1 MEKSAEIYG
10 IRAVIE
16 AINSKKDIDKV
27 FIQTGLKGKLIGQLE
42 SLIRKNKINFSYVPT
57 QKLDRLSKKNHQ
69 GVIARIAPIK
79 FYTIDSF
86 SEVLEKSNNPF
97 VLILDQINDVRN
109 FGAII
114 RTAEISGVDG
124 IIIQNS
130 SSAPV
135 NSDTIKTSAGA
146 IFNIPICKVN
156 HIKDAIYHL
165 QSLNISIISASEK
178 SVKNIYD
185 VNLKGKGNALLNME
199 NWRKIVCPKTN
210 KVAYRE
216 TDTLDT
222 FVDSSWYYIRFLDN
236 KLEKMPSFSCIA
248 RSLFFIAINWLLGI
262 YHLALKVDSSVI
274 NAALS
279 FIIEGASPGP
289 VGKAQ

>member
-1 MEKSAEIYG
+1 MEKNTEIYG

-16 AINSKKDIDKV
+16 AINSSKDIDKV

-42 SLIRKNKINFSYVPT
+42 SLIRKNKINFSYVPI

-69 GVIARIAPIK
+69 GVVARIAPIK

-86 SEVLEKSNNPF
+86 SEVLEKSKNPF

-178 SVKNIYD
+178 SAKNIYD
-185 VNLKGKGNALLNME
+185 VDLKG
-199 NWRKIVCPKTN
+199 P
-210 KVAYRE
+210 
-216 TDTLDT
+216 
-222 FVDSSWYYIRFLDN
+222 
-236 KLEKMPSFSCIA
+236 
-248 RSLFFIAINWLLGI
+248 IAIIMGSEQKGI
-262 YHLALKVDSSVI
+262 NKSVI
-274 NAALS
+274 NLS
-279 FIIEGASPGP
+279 DESVKLPMYGKIESLNVSVACG
-289 VGKAQ
+289 VFLYEVVRQRI

>member
-1 MEKSAEIYG
+1 MEKNTEIYG

-16 AINSKKDIDKV
+16 AINSSKDIDKV

-42 SLIRKNKINFSYVPT
+42 SLIRKNKINFSYVPR

-86 SEVLEKSNNPF
+86 SEVLENSNNPF

-165 QSLNISIISASEK
+165 QSMNISIISASEK
-178 SVKNIYD
+178 SEKNIYD
-185 VNLKGKGNALLNME
+185 V
-199 NWRKIVCPKTN
+199 
-210 KVAYRE
+210 
-216 TDTLDT
+216 D
-222 FVDSSWYYIRFLDN
+222 
-236 KLEKMPSFSCIA
+236 
-248 RSLFFIAINWLLGI
+248 
-262 YHLALKVDSSVI
+262 LKVPLAIIMGSEQKGINKSVI
-274 NAALS
+274 NLS
-279 FIIEGASPGP
+279 DESVKLPMYGKIESLNVSVACGIFLYEI
-289 VGKAQ
+289 VRQRI

>member
-1 MEKSAEIYG
+1 MEKNTEIYG

-16 AINSKKDIDKV
+16 AINSSKDIDKV

-79 FYTIDSF
+79 FYTINSF
-86 SEVLEKSNNPF
+86 SEVIEKSKNPF
-97 VLILDQINDVRN
+97 ILILDQINDVRN

-124 IIIQNS
+124 IIMQNS

-165 QSLNISIISASEK
+165 QSMNISIISASEK
-178 SVKNIYD
+178 SEKNIYD
-185 VNLKGKGNALLNME
+185 VDLKGPLAIIMGSEQKG
-199 NWRKIVCPKTN
+199 IN
-210 KVAYRE
+210 K
-216 TDTLDT
+216 
-222 FVDSSWYYIRFLDN
+222 
-236 KLEKMPSFSCIA
+236 
-248 RSLFFIAINWLLGI
+248 
-262 YHLALKVDSSVI
+262 SVI
-274 NAALS
+274 NLS
-279 FIIEGASPGP
+279 NESVKLPMYGKIESLNVSVACGIFLYE
-289 VGKAQ
+289 VVRQRI

>member
-1 MEKSAEIYG
+1 MEKNTEIYG

-16 AINSKKDIDKV
+16 AINSSKDIDKV
-27 FIQTGLKGKLIGQLE
+27 FIQTGLKGELIGQLE

-86 SEVLEKSNNPF
+86 SEVIEKSNNPF

-156 HIKDAIYHL
+156 HIKDAIYHV
-165 QSLNISIISASEK
+165 QSMNISIISASEK
-178 SVKNIYD
+178 SEKNIYD
-185 VNLKGKGNALLNME
+185 V
-199 NWRKIVCPKTN
+199 
-210 KVAYRE
+210 
-216 TDTLDT
+216 D
-222 FVDSSWYYIRFLDN
+222 
-236 KLEKMPSFSCIA
+236 
-248 RSLFFIAINWLLGI
+248 
-262 YHLALKVDSSVI
+262 LKVPLAIIMGSEQKGINKSVI
-274 NAALS
+274 NLS
-279 FIIEGASPGP
+279 NESVKLPMYGKIESLNVSVACGIFLYE
-289 VGKAQ
+289 VVRQRI

>member
-1 MEKSAEIYG
+1 MEKNTEIYG

-16 AINSKKDIDKV
+16 AINSSKDIDKV

-57 QKLDRLSKKNHQ
+57 QKLNRLSKKNHQ

-86 SEVLEKSNNPF
+86 SEVIEKSKNPF
-97 VLILDQINDVRN
+97 ILILDQINDVRN

-165 QSLNISIISASEK
+165 QSMNISIISASEK
-178 SVKNIYD
+178 SEKNIYD
-185 VNLKGKGNALLNME
+185 VDLKGPLAIIMGSEHKG
-199 NWRKIVCPKTN
+199 IN
-210 KVAYRE
+210 K
-216 TDTLDT
+216 
-222 FVDSSWYYIRFLDN
+222 
-236 KLEKMPSFSCIA
+236 
-248 RSLFFIAINWLLGI
+248 
-262 YHLALKVDSSVI
+262 SVI
-274 NAALS
+274 NLS
-279 FIIEGASPGP
+279 NESVKLPMYGKIESLNVSVACGIFLYE
-289 VGKAQ
+289 VVRQRI

>member
-1 MEKSAEIYG
+1 MEIFG
-10 IRAVIE
+10 IRAVME
-16 AINSKKDIDKV
+16 AINSSKDIDKV
-27 FIQTGLKGKLIGQLE
+27 FIQIGLKGSLINTLE
-42 SLIRKNKINFSYVPT
+42 SMIRKNKINFSYVPK

-69 GVIARIAPIK
+69 GVIARISPIK
-79 FYTIDSF
+79 LLDLNQIDRIIT
-86 SEVLEKSNNPF
+86 ENNLPLL
-97 VLILDQINDVRN
+97 LILDQINDVRN

-185 VNLKGKGNALLNME
+185 VNLKG
-199 NWRKIVCPKTN
+199 P
-210 KVAYRE
+210 
-216 TDTLDT
+216 
-222 FVDSSWYYIRFLDN
+222 
-236 KLEKMPSFSCIA
+236 
-248 RSLFFIAINWLLGI
+248 IAIIMGSEQKGI
-262 YHLALKVDSSVI
+262 NKSVI
-274 NAALS
+274 KLS
-279 FIIEGASPGP
+279 DESVKLPMYGKIESLNVSVACGIFLYE
-289 VGKAQ
+289 VVRQRI

>member
-1 MEKSAEIYG
+1 MGKNTEIYG
-10 IRAVIE
+10 IRAIIE
-16 AINSKKDIDKV
+16 AINSSKDIDKV

-86 SEVLEKSNNPF
+86 SEVIEKSKNPF
-97 VLILDQINDVRN
+97 ILILDQINDVRN

-130 SSAPV
+130 SSAPI

-165 QSLNISIISASEK
+165 QSMNISIISASEK
-178 SVKNIYD
+178 SEKNIYD
-185 VNLKGKGNALLNME
+185 V
-199 NWRKIVCPKTN
+199 
-210 KVAYRE
+210 
-216 TDTLDT
+216 D
-222 FVDSSWYYIRFLDN
+222 
-236 KLEKMPSFSCIA
+236 
-248 RSLFFIAINWLLGI
+248 
-262 YHLALKVDSSVI
+262 LKVPLAIIMGSEQKGINKSVI
-274 NAALS
+274 NLS
-279 FIIEGASPGP
+279 NESVKLPMYGKIESLNVSVACGIFLYE
-289 VGKAQ
+289 VVRQRI

>member
-1 MEKSAEIYG
+1 MEKNTEIYG

-16 AINSKKDIDKV
+16 AINSSKDIDKV

-42 SLIRKNKINFSYVPT
+42 SLIRKNKINYSYVPT

-69 GVIARIAPIK
+69 GVIARVAPIK
-79 FYTIDSF
+79 FLTIEKF
-86 SEVLEKSNNPF
+86 SEVIEKSKNPF
-97 VLILDQINDVRN
+97 ILILDQINDVRN

-114 RTAEISGVDG
+114 RTAEISGADG

-165 QSLNISIISASEK
+165 QSLDISVISASEK
-178 SVKNIYD
+178 SEKNIYD
-185 VNLKGKGNALLNME
+185 VNLKVPLAIIMGSEQKG
-199 NWRKIVCPKTN
+199 IN
-210 KVAYRE
+210 K
-216 TDTLDT
+216 
-222 FVDSSWYYIRFLDN
+222 
-236 KLEKMPSFSCIA
+236 
-248 RSLFFIAINWLLGI
+248 
-262 YHLALKVDSSVI
+262 SVI
-274 NAALS
+274 NLS
-279 FIIEGASPGP
+279 DESVKLPMFGKIESLNVSVACGIFLYE
-289 VGKAQ
+289 VVRQRI

>member
-1 MEKSAEIYG
+1 MEKNTEIYG

-16 AINSKKDIDKV
+16 AINSSKDIDKV

-69 GVIARIAPIK
+69 GVVARIAPIK

-165 QSLNISIISASEK
+165 QSMNISIISASEK
-178 SVKNIYD
+178 SEKNIYD
-185 VNLKGKGNALLNME
+185 V
-199 NWRKIVCPKTN
+199 
-210 KVAYRE
+210 
-216 TDTLDT
+216 D
-222 FVDSSWYYIRFLDN
+222 
-236 KLEKMPSFSCIA
+236 
-248 RSLFFIAINWLLGI
+248 
-262 YHLALKVDSSVI
+262 LKVPLAIIMGSEQKGINKSVI
-274 NAALS
+274 NLS
-279 FIIEGASPGP
+279 NESVKLPMYGKIESLNVSVACGIFLYE
-289 VGKAQ
+289 VVRQRI

>member
-1 MEKSAEIYG
+1 MDKSTEIYG
-10 IRAVIE
+10 IRSVIE
-16 AINSKKDIDKV
+16 AINSSKDIDKV
-27 FIQTGLKGKLIGQLE
+27 YIQTGLKGKLIGQLE
-42 SLIRKNKINFSYVPT
+42 SLIRNNKINFSYVPI

-69 GVIARIAPIK
+69 GVVARIAPIK

-86 SEVLEKSNNPF
+86 SEVLEKSKNPF

-109 FGAII
+109 FGAIV

-178 SVKNIYD
+178 STKNIYD
-185 VNLKGKGNALLNME
+185 VDLKG
-199 NWRKIVCPKTN
+199 P
-210 KVAYRE
+210 
-216 TDTLDT
+216 
-222 FVDSSWYYIRFLDN
+222 
-236 KLEKMPSFSCIA
+236 
-248 RSLFFIAINWLLGI
+248 IAIIMGSEQKGI
-262 YHLALKVDSSVI
+262 NKSVI
-274 NAALS
+274 NLS
-279 FIIEGASPGP
+279 DESVKLPMYGKIESLNVSVACG
-289 VGKAQ
+289 VFLYEVVRQRI

>member
-1 MEKSAEIYG
+1 MEKNTEIYG

-16 AINSKKDIDKV
+16 AINSSKDIDKV

-69 GVIARIAPIK
+69 GVVARVAPIK

-86 SEVLEKSNNPF
+86 SEVIEKSKNPF
-97 VLILDQINDVRN
+97 ILILDQINDVRN

-165 QSLNISIISASEK
+165 QSMNISIISASEK
-178 SVKNIYD
+178 SKKNIYD
-185 VNLKGKGNALLNME
+185 VDLKGPLAIIMGSEHKG
-199 NWRKIVCPKTN
+199 IN
-210 KVAYRE
+210 K
-216 TDTLDT
+216 
-222 FVDSSWYYIRFLDN
+222 
-236 KLEKMPSFSCIA
+236 
-248 RSLFFIAINWLLGI
+248 
-262 YHLALKVDSSVI
+262 SVI
-274 NAALS
+274 NLS
-279 FIIEGASPGP
+279 NESVKLPMYGKIESLNVSVACGIFLYE
-289 VGKAQ
+289 VVRQRI

>member
-1 MEKSAEIYG
+1 MDKNTEIYG

-16 AINSKKDIDKV
+16 AINSSKDIDKV

-86 SEVLEKSNNPF
+86 SDVLEKSNNPF

-165 QSLNISIISASEK
+165 QSMNISIISASEK
-178 SVKNIYD
+178 SEKNIYD
-185 VNLKGKGNALLNME
+185 V
-199 NWRKIVCPKTN
+199 
-210 KVAYRE
+210 
-216 TDTLDT
+216 D
-222 FVDSSWYYIRFLDN
+222 
-236 KLEKMPSFSCIA
+236 
-248 RSLFFIAINWLLGI
+248 
-262 YHLALKVDSSVI
+262 LKVPLAIIMGSEQKGINKSVI
-274 NAALS
+274 NLS
-279 FIIEGASPGP
+279 NESVKLPMYGKIESLNVSVACGIFLYE
-289 VGKAQ
+289 VVRQRI

>member
-1 MEKSAEIYG
+1 MEKNTEIYG

-16 AINSKKDIDKV
+16 AINSSKDIDKV

-79 FYTIDSF
+79 FYTIDRF
-86 SEVLEKSNNPF
+86 SEVIEKSKNPF
-97 VLILDQINDVRN
+97 ILILDQINDVRN

-165 QSLNISIISASEK
+165 QSMNISIISASEK
-178 SVKNIYD
+178 SEKNIYD
-185 VNLKGKGNALLNME
+185 V
-199 NWRKIVCPKTN
+199 
-210 KVAYRE
+210 
-216 TDTLDT
+216 D
-222 FVDSSWYYIRFLDN
+222 
-236 KLEKMPSFSCIA
+236 
-248 RSLFFIAINWLLGI
+248 
-262 YHLALKVDSSVI
+262 LKVPLAIIMGSEQKGINKSVI
-274 NAALS
+274 NLS
-279 FIIEGASPGP
+279 NESVKLPMYGKIESLNVSVACGILLYE
-289 VGKAQ
+289 VVRQRI

>member
-1 MEKSAEIYG
+1 MDKSTEIYG
-10 IRAVIE
+10 IRSVIE
-16 AINSKKDIDKV
+16 AINSSKDIDKV
-27 FIQTGLKGKLIGQLE
+27 YIQTGLKGKLIGQLE
-42 SLIRKNKINFSYVPT
+42 SLIRNNKINFSYVPI

-69 GVIARIAPIK
+69 GVVARIAPIK

-86 SEVLEKSNNPF
+86 GEVLEKSKNPF

-178 SVKNIYD
+178 SAKNIYD
-185 VNLKGKGNALLNME
+185 VDLKG
-199 NWRKIVCPKTN
+199 P
-210 KVAYRE
+210 
-216 TDTLDT
+216 
-222 FVDSSWYYIRFLDN
+222 
-236 KLEKMPSFSCIA
+236 
-248 RSLFFIAINWLLGI
+248 IAIIMGSEQKGI
-262 YHLALKVDSSVI
+262 NKSVI
-274 NAALS
+274 NLS
-279 FIIEGASPGP
+279 DESVKLPMYGKIESLNVSVAGG
-289 VGKAQ
+289 VFLYEVVRQRI

>member
-1 MEKSAEIYG
+1 MDKSTEIYG
-10 IRAVIE
+10 IRSVIE
-16 AINSKKDIDKV
+16 AINSSKDIDKV

-42 SLIRKNKINFSYVPT
+42 SLIRNNKINFSYVPT

-86 SEVLEKSNNPF
+86 SEVLEKSKNPF

-178 SVKNIYD
+178 STKNIYD
-185 VNLKGKGNALLNME
+185 VDLKG
-199 NWRKIVCPKTN
+199 P
-210 KVAYRE
+210 
-216 TDTLDT
+216 
-222 FVDSSWYYIRFLDN
+222 
-236 KLEKMPSFSCIA
+236 
-248 RSLFFIAINWLLGI
+248 IAIIMGSEQKGI
-262 YHLALKVDSSVI
+262 NKSVI
-274 NAALS
+274 NLS
-279 FIIEGASPGP
+279 DESVKLPMYGKIESLNVSVACG
-289 VGKAQ
+289 VFLYEVVRQRI

>member
-1 MEKSAEIYG
+1 MEKNTEIYG

-16 AINSKKDIDKV
+16 AINSSKDIDKV

-86 SEVLEKSNNPF
+86 SEVLRKSNNPF

-130 SSAPV
+130 SSAPI

-165 QSLNISIISASEK
+165 QSMNISIISASEK
-178 SVKNIYD
+178 SEKNIYD
-185 VNLKGKGNALLNME
+185 VDLKGPLAIIMGSEQKG
-199 NWRKIVCPKTN
+199 IN
-210 KVAYRE
+210 K
-216 TDTLDT
+216 
-222 FVDSSWYYIRFLDN
+222 
-236 KLEKMPSFSCIA
+236 
-248 RSLFFIAINWLLGI
+248 
-262 YHLALKVDSSVI
+262 SVI
-274 NAALS
+274 NLS
-279 FIIEGASPGP
+279 NESVKLPMYGKIESLNVSVACGIFLYE
-289 VGKAQ
+289 VVRQRI

>member
-1 MEKSAEIYG
+1 MEKKTEIYG
-10 IRAVIE
+10 LRAVIE
-16 AINSKKDIDKV
+16 AINSSKDIDKV

-86 SEVLEKSNNPF
+86 SEVLRKSNNPF

-165 QSLNISIISASEK
+165 QSMNISIISASEK
-178 SVKNIYD
+178 SEKNIYD
-185 VNLKGKGNALLNME
+185 VDLKGPLAIIMGSEQKG
-199 NWRKIVCPKTN
+199 IN
-210 KVAYRE
+210 K
-216 TDTLDT
+216 
-222 FVDSSWYYIRFLDN
+222 
-236 KLEKMPSFSCIA
+236 
-248 RSLFFIAINWLLGI
+248 
-262 YHLALKVDSSVI
+262 SVI
-274 NAALS
+274 NLS
-279 FIIEGASPGP
+279 NESVKLPMYGKIESLNVSVACGIFLYE
-289 VGKAQ
+289 VVRQRI

>member
-1 MEKSAEIYG
+1 MEKNTEIYG

-16 AINSKKDIDKV
+16 AINSSKDIDKV

-97 VLILDQINDVRN
+97 VLILDQISDVRN

-165 QSLNISIISASEK
+165 QSMNISIISASEK
-178 SVKNIYD
+178 SEKNIYD
-185 VNLKGKGNALLNME
+185 V
-199 NWRKIVCPKTN
+199 
-210 KVAYRE
+210 
-216 TDTLDT
+216 D
-222 FVDSSWYYIRFLDN
+222 
-236 KLEKMPSFSCIA
+236 
-248 RSLFFIAINWLLGI
+248 
-262 YHLALKVDSSVI
+262 LKVPLAIIMGSEQKGINKSVI
-274 NAALS
+274 NLS
-279 FIIEGASPGP
+279 DESVKLPMFGKIESLNVSVACGIFLYE
-289 VGKAQ
+289 VVRQRI

>member
-1 MEKSAEIYG
+1 MEKNTEIYG

-16 AINSKKDIDKV
+16 AINSSKDIDKV

-79 FYTIDSF
+79 FYTIDNF
-86 SEVLEKSNNPF
+86 SEVLEKSNKPF

-165 QSLNISIISASEK
+165 QSMNISIISASEK
-178 SVKNIYD
+178 SEKNIYD
-185 VNLKGKGNALLNME
+185 V
-199 NWRKIVCPKTN
+199 
-210 KVAYRE
+210 
-216 TDTLDT
+216 D
-222 FVDSSWYYIRFLDN
+222 
-236 KLEKMPSFSCIA
+236 
-248 RSLFFIAINWLLGI
+248 
-262 YHLALKVDSSVI
+262 LKVPLAIIMGSEQKGINKSVI
-274 NAALS
+274 NLS
-279 FIIEGASPGP
+279 NESVKLPMYGKIESLNVSVACGIFLYE
-289 VGKAQ
+289 VVRQRI

>member
-1 MEKSAEIYG
+1 MEKNTEIYG

-16 AINSKKDIDKV
+16 AINSSKDIDKV

-42 SLIRKNKINFSYVPT
+42 SIIRKNKINFSYVPT

-79 FYTIDSF
+79 FYTIDRF
-86 SEVLEKSNNPF
+86 SEVIEKSKNPF
-97 VLILDQINDVRN
+97 ILILDQINDVRN

-165 QSLNISIISASEK
+165 QSMNISIISASEK
-178 SVKNIYD
+178 SEKNIYD
-185 VNLKGKGNALLNME
+185 VDLKGPLAIIMGSEQKG
-199 NWRKIVCPKTN
+199 IN
-210 KVAYRE
+210 K
-216 TDTLDT
+216 
-222 FVDSSWYYIRFLDN
+222 
-236 KLEKMPSFSCIA
+236 
-248 RSLFFIAINWLLGI
+248 
-262 YHLALKVDSSVI
+262 SVI
-274 NAALS
+274 NLS
-279 FIIEGASPGP
+279 NESVKLPMYGKIESLNVSVACGIFLYE
-289 VGKAQ
+289 VVRQRI

>member
-1 MEKSAEIYG
+1 MDKSTEIYG
-10 IRAVIE
+10 IRSVIE
-16 AINSKKDIDKV
+16 AINSSKDIDKV

-42 SLIRKNKINFSYVPT
+42 SLIRNNKINFSYVPT
-57 QKLDRLSKKNHQ
+57 QKLNRLSKKNHQ

-79 FYTIDSF
+79 FYNIDSF
-86 SEVLEKSNNPF
+86 SEVLERSKNPF

-165 QSLNISIISASEK
+165 QSMNISIISASEK
-178 SVKNIYD
+178 SAKNIYD
-185 VNLKGKGNALLNME
+185 VDLK
-199 NWRKIVCPKTN
+199 VP
-210 KVAYRE
+210 
-216 TDTLDT
+216 
-222 FVDSSWYYIRFLDN
+222 
-236 KLEKMPSFSCIA
+236 
-248 RSLFFIAINWLLGI
+248 IAIIMGSEQKGI
-262 YHLALKVDSSVI
+262 NKSVI
-274 NAALS
+274 NLS
-279 FIIEGASPGP
+279 DESVKLPMYGKIESLNVSVACG
-289 VGKAQ
+289 VFLYEVVRQRI

>member
-1 MEKSAEIYG
+1 MEKNTEIYG

-16 AINSKKDIDKV
+16 AINSSKDIDKV

-79 FYTIDSF
+79 FYTIDNF

-97 VLILDQINDVRN
+97 VLILDQISDVRN

-165 QSLNISIISASEK
+165 QSMNISIISASEK
-178 SVKNIYD
+178 SEKNIYD
-185 VNLKGKGNALLNME
+185 V
-199 NWRKIVCPKTN
+199 
-210 KVAYRE
+210 
-216 TDTLDT
+216 D
-222 FVDSSWYYIRFLDN
+222 
-236 KLEKMPSFSCIA
+236 
-248 RSLFFIAINWLLGI
+248 
-262 YHLALKVDSSVI
+262 LKVPLAIIMGSEQKGINKSVI
-274 NAALS
+274 NLS
-279 FIIEGASPGP
+279 NESVKLPMYGKIESLNVSVACGIFLYE
-289 VGKAQ
+289 VVRQRI